1 MSEPRV
7 MPTVLNVND
16 NEATRYMV
24 TRVLKSAKYR
34 VLEAETGLDAIV
46 LARQEK
52 PDLVVLDVHLP
63 DVDGFEVCRRLRAH
77 ASTADICILQTSA
90 TFVST
95 DRKVQ
100 GLDSGADGYLT
111 QPLESVEL
119 LATVR
124 AILRARSA
132 EEETRLVASEWQATF
147 DAIRDGV
154 CILDVEGTLL
164 RSNAALPHVL
174 GLPAESSSAMMRRA
188 LDDVLAGL
196 GWSQFPLARGTCR
209 ATAELETGGVWLRV
223 SGDAVLSGDGDV
235 TRVALIVSDISERK
249 KLEDALR
256 ARAQELAET
265 DRRKDEFLA
274 MLAHELRNPL
284 GPILNA
290 FEVIRIGDLGPEE
303 MNSIRQVAERQA
315 RHLARLVDDLLDVS
329 RITTSKIQ
337 LRQEPVDLAE
347 VIERVVDAVRP
358 TMAAHRH
365 ELIVDAIDEPL
376 PMIGDPT
383 RLDQVMTNLL
393 NNAAKYTQPGGVI
406 GVTLKQLPASGS
418 SPGELELR
426 VTDTGVGI
434 AGDMLRAVFD
444 MFVQADQ
451 SLDRTL
457 GGLGIGLTVVKSLV
471 EMHGG
476 TVTAESRGLGRGS
489 QFVVRLP
496 LLQAAVDGQTL
507 RASSPPPEIAKAPEA
522 SVASLSMVLVE
533 DNPDASETLCM
544 WLESEGHQVRTAADG
559 ESGIAEIRKERPD
572 VALLDIGLPGFDGYQ
587 VAEALRGDAATADL
601 FLVAM
606 TGYGRPED
614 RARARAAG
622 FDAHLV
628 KPLNLP
634 ELRRIL
640 ASGSPRA
647 RDGGR

>member
-1 MSEPRV
+1 MSAPGPTR

-34 VLEAETGLDAIV
+34 VIEAENGLDAIV
-46 LARQEK
+46 MARQER

-63 DVDGFEVCRRLRAH
+63 DVDGFEVCRRLRAY
-77 ASTADICILQTSA
+77 AQTADICVLHTSA

-111 QPLESVEL
+111 QPLEAVEL

-124 AILRARSA
+124 AILRARAA
-132 EEETRLVASEWQATF
+132 EEETRLAAREWQATF

-154 CILDVEGTLL
+154 CILDVEGSLV
-164 RSNAALPHVL
+164 RSNAALPQVL
-174 GLPAESSSAMMRRA
+174 GLSPETSPGRLRRA
-188 LDDVLAGL
+188 LDDLLAGL

-209 ATAELETGGVWLRV
+209 ATAELESGDLWLRA
-223 SGDAVLSGDGDV
+223 SGDAVLSEDGDV
-235 TRVALIVSDISERK
+235 TRVVLIVSDISPRK
-249 KLEDALR
+249 KLEEALR

-284 GPILNA
+284 SAISNATELQGKVGPQDPQSQRL
-290 FEVIRIGDLGPEE
+290 
-303 MNSIRQVAERQA
+303 RQTVHRQT

-329 RITTSKIQ
+329 RITRGRIE
-337 LRQEPVDLAE
+337 LRREPMDLGALVDQVVRTVGPAASERGHRLEPSLPAEPVMVHGDALRLE
-347 VIERVVDAVRP
+347 QVV
-358 TMAAHRH
+358 
-365 ELIVDAIDEPL
+365 
-376 PMIGDPT
+376 
-383 RLDQVMTNLL
+383 TNLV
-393 NNAAKYTQPGGVI
+393 NNAIKYTEPGGVI
-406 GVTLKQLPASGS
+406 GVTLKRLPA
-418 SPGELELR
+418 PGPGAEELELR
-426 VTDTGVGI
+426 VSDTGVGI
-434 AGDMLRAVFD
+434 SGEMLRSVFD

-476 TVTAESRGLGRGS
+476 SVTAESRGLGRGS

-496 LLQAAVDGQTL
+496 LLHGALERPAV
-507 RASSPPPEIAKAPEA
+507 RASSRHPDVAKAP
-522 SVASLSMVLVE
+522 SDPVLSLSMVLVE
-533 DNPDASETLCM
+533 DNADAAETLCM
-544 WLESEGHQVRTAADG
+544 WLESEGHQVRTAAEG

-587 VAEALRGDAATADL
+587 VAETLRRDAGTADL

-640 ASGSPRA
+640 ATGA
-647 RDGGR
+647 AGRSR